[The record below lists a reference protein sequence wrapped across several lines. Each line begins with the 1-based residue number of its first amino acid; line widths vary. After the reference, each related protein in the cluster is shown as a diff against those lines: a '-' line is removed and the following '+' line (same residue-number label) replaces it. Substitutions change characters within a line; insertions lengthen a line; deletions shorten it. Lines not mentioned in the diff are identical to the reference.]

1 MLRTIVH
8 RFVYL
13 KLKLKLESIGSIESN
28 ILFLYIQIGRI
39 FITKN
44 SIHFVYVKMLIEFYC
59 LLDKLVYY
67 RDNVEKA

>member
-28 ILFLYIQIGRI
+28 ILFLYIQIGKDI
-39 FITKN
+39 YYEKFN
-44 SIHFVYVKMLIEFYC
+44 SFC
-59 LLDKLVYY
+59 LC
-67 RDNVEKA
+67 